1 MSINLMLCKY
11 IEHNK
16 LYIEQFHDLYIYIS
30 SPYIMQLQYSLQYII
45 VHTMQ
50 SILKNRKANNLIP

>member
-1 MSINLMLCKY
+1 MLCKY

-30 SPYIMQLQYSLQYII
+30 SPYIMQLQYSLYYCPYDAIDF
-45 VHTMQ
+45 
-50 SILKNRKANNLIP
+50 KK